1 LAAGAGACALAVL
14 VATCRVDQLTNAPP
28 PVGTLMVSPAQIV
41 DSAATGSAAPRT
53 ASFAVANSGEG
64 TLSWAARLARDAS
77 WVTLDAT
84 TGTAPAS
91 LGISMNPAG
100 LPLGAYRDTLVVSSD
115 NAAGSPAL
123 IPIELRVRPC
133 AVTAITLDHVIPDSL
148 TLHDCGAP
156 HQPGAFARLY
166 SFTGAAGDSVSLVL
180 SAPSLDPFLLLDSD
194 NTTAPALAQND
205 NCGVL
210 RDACLRYLL
219 LRTAGT
225 YVIEAT
231 SAGAAETGRYTLSV
245 TGPHAP
251 GPPAGLAQLRSDST
265 TAVPLGG
272 ATDQSTVVLRGVVSD
287 PDAADTLRLQVEMRA
302 VGTAFTGTPTATGDR
317 VPNGGTAFVAVA
329 GLVDNTGYH
338 WQARSVDQTGRVGA
352 WLSFGGNL
360 ETVPDFSAAIPQPPG
375 PPTTLGQFQSDG
387 STVIPA
393 GGTATSRSVVF
404 RATVADPNLGDALR
418 LEVEAE
424 PVGTA
429 FAGVASG
436 SGPSVANGA
445 TATATIAGLSDNT
458 AYHWQARAVDQTGRQ
473 SPWVSFGG
481 NAETDADFRVAVAVA
496 QLVFTGEPVNT
507 AAGSL
512 ITPAVQVT
520 AQDAQGSTVTSFS
533 GTVTVGIGTNA
544 GGGTLSGATAVAAL
558 NGVARFS
565 NLSID
570 RAGAGYTLRATTT
583 AFTSV
588 SAPFTITPAAAA
600 QVVFTVQPTTTVAAT
615 AITPAVQV
623 TARDAFGNTAT
634 GFTGNVTVSLATN
647 AGGGTL
653 SGTTGVAAVNGV
665 AVFSSLTINRTGSGY
680 TLAATAAGLTGA
692 TSNGFDVTAAG
703 AARLVFMVQPSTTAA
718 GAVIAPAVQV
728 TAQDAQGNTATG
740 FGGSVTV
747 AIGTNPGSGTL
758 SGTATLAAV
767 NGIAAFSTLSINK
780 AGTGYSLAAS
790 AASVTGATSAA
801 FNIVAGTA
809 SRLVFT
815 VPPTSTTA
823 GSVITPAVR
832 VAAQDAFGNTVPG
845 FTGNVTV
852 ALGANPSSGTLSG
865 TATIAAVAGV
875 ATFGDLSLD
884 RAGTGYTLTAAASG
898 LTAAAS
904 GAFDISPAAANRL
917 AFTVQP
923 TSATAGTAITPAV
936 QVTARDALGNTVTS
950 FTGSVTVALGNNAGG
965 GTLSGT
971 TTTAAVSGVATFA
984 SLSIA
989 KAGTGYTLTAAANGL
1004 TTASSAAFNVTSGAA
1019 SQLVFTVQPTSVSA
1033 GAAITPAVQ
1042 VTAQDALGNSA
1053 TGFTGNVTVA
1063 IGANPGG
1070 GTLSGTTA
1078 AAAAS
1083 GVATFPG
1090 LTINRAGA
1098 AYTLTAA
1105 ASGLTTASSAAFNV
1119 TPGAASRLVFTVQPT
1134 NATAGATMTPP
1145 VQVAAQDVQG
1155 NAVPGFT
1162 GNVTVAIGSN
1172 PGSGTL
1178 SGTTTAAAV
1187 NGVATFA
1194 NLSINKVGTGYALT
1208 AAATGLTTGASAAFT
1223 ITPGAAAQLV
1233 FTAQPSGTTAGAAI
1247 TPAVRV
1253 TAQDAQGNTAT
1264 GFSGTV
1270 TVAIGANPGG
1280 GTLAGTTTGAAVGG
1294 VATFSDLSINH
1305 SGTGYTL
1312 AAQGGGL
1319 APVTSA
1325 PFGITAGAA
1334 THLVFTGQPTA
1345 TPAGTAITPPV
1356 QVTAEDALGNSA
1368 LSFTGNVTVALAA
1381 NPGGGTLSGTTAVA
1395 AASGVAAFSGLSIDK
1410 AGSGYA
1416 LTAAATGLTTVT
1428 STAFTISAGAA
1439 TRLVFSVQ
1447 PTNTVAGTAITPAV
1461 QVTAQDA
1468 LGNTD
1473 PSFTGAVAVAIGTN
1487 PVGGTLSG
1495 SATVAALQGVAT
1507 FSNLTINRTGTGYTL
1522 SASATSL
1529 SGAASATFNI
1539 VGGTATRL
1547 VFNVPPA
1554 STTAG
1559 SVITPAVQATA
1570 QDAQGNTAT
1579 GFTGSVTVAIGTNP
1593 GGATLSGTKAVAAVA
1608 GVATFGD
1615 LSLDRSGV
1623 GYTLVAS
1630 ASGVTGVTS
1639 ATFDVSAGAANR
1651 LVFTVQPSTTTAGSA
1666 ITPAVQVTARDALG
1680 NTVTSFSGMVTV
1692 ALGNNPGNGTL
1703 SGTTALAATS
1713 GVATFATLRIERM
1726 GTGYTLTA
1734 AATGL
1739 TTGSSAAFT
1748 VTPGA
1753 AAQLVF
1759 TGQPTNTTAGAVMTP
1774 AVQVTAEDAFGNTNP
1789 AFTGN
1794 VTVALGTNPGG
1805 GTLSG
1810 VTTVAAASGL
1820 ATFSNLSIN
1829 KAGTGYTL
1837 TAAATG
1843 LTTPSS
1849 TAFNVT
1855 PGTAARLVF
1864 SVQPT
1869 GTTAGLAITPAVQVT
1884 AQDAQEN
1891 TATGFTGNVTV
1902 AIGTNPGAGTLSGST
1917 TLTAVNGVAT
1927 FSTLSINKVG
1937 TGYTLG
1943 ASATGLTGAT
1953 STPFSITPGAAAQLV
1968 YTVQPSTTTAGA
1980 AITPAV
1986 QVTARDAQGNIATG
2000 FTGSVTV
2007 AIGVNPS
2014 GGTLSGTA
2022 TVAAVNGVAT
2032 FSTLSINKS
2041 GTGYTVTASATGLS
2055 GAASTPFSVTPGAA
2069 TQLVFT
2075 VQPSTT
2081 TAGAAITPGVQI
2093 TAQDAFGNTDPTFTA
2108 GVTVAIGTN
2117 PSSGTLSGTTTLAA
2131 ASGVATFSTL
2141 SIDKAGGG
2149 YTIIAAATGLTTG
2162 SSAPFNISAGAAAQL
2177 VFTGQ
2182 PTSTTAGAA
2191 ITPAV
2196 EVTARDAQGNIATG
2210 FSGTVTV
2217 AIGANPGDGTLSG
2230 TATVAALNGVA
2241 TFSSLSVNKVGS
2253 GYTLTAS
2260 ATGLPG
2266 GTSTPFTVT
2275 PGAAAQLVFAGQP
2288 TSTTAG
2294 AAITPAVEVTARD
2307 AQGNIATGF
2316 SGTVTVAIGAN
2327 PGGGTLSG
2335 TTTVAAVNGVA
2346 TFSTVSINKVGTG
2359 YTLTA
2364 TVGGLPTAS
2373 SAAFTITPGAAA
2385 QLVFTGEPTSTT
2397 AGAAITP
2404 AIEVTA
2410 RDAQGNIATGFT
2422 GDVTVAIGA
2431 NPSSGTLSG
2440 TTTLAAANGAAT
2452 FSNLSVNKAGAGY
2465 TLTASVTG
2473 LSAATSNA
2481 FDVTPG
2487 AATQL
2492 VFSVQPTN
2500 STAGATLTPAVQVAA
2515 QDAEGNTAPA
2525 FSGTV
2530 TMAIG
2535 TNPGGGTLSG
2545 TSVVAPVN
2553 GVATFSTLSI
2563 DKAGTGYTL
2572 TASAS
2577 GLTGGPSSV
2586 FNITAGSVS
2595 ATQSTVTAAP
2605 GSIAAGSATS
2615 TITVTAHDAAG
2626 NPIGDATVVLAAT
2639 GSGNTLTQPASATD
2653 ASGVAT
2659 GTLSS
2664 NAVGQKT
2671 VSAAISGTAITQT
2684 ATVTVTPG
2692 PATQLVFTVAP
2703 TNTTAGST
2711 IAPPVQVT
2719 ARDAHG
2725 NTATDFT
2732 GDVSVV
2738 IGTNAGGGTLGGT
2751 ATVAAVAGVA
2761 TFSNL
2766 SMDKAGTGYTLTASA
2781 TALTAATSTGFD
2793 ITPGAATQLVVT
2805 VQPTGTAAGAAITPA
2820 MEVTA
2825 EDAQGNI
2832 ATAFTGEVTVAI
2844 GSNPGGGTLS
2854 GTSTVAAVNGVATF
2868 STVSIDRVGSGY
2880 TLTAGAT
2887 GLTGAT
2893 STAFDITPGVAT
2905 LLTFTGQPTST
2916 PFDSTIAP
2924 PVQVTARDAL
2934 GNIATGFAGSVTAAI
2949 GHDASLLNNAKLSGT
2964 LTVAAVSGVA
2974 TFADLSIDQIGNGYT
2989 LVVTATGPSGAESA
3003 PFDITL
3009 PPLP

>member
-1 LAAGAGACALAVL
+1 MPRGSPFVRPGRSSHRAKRVPTLARLAAGAGACALAVL

-205 NCGVL
+205 NCGAL

-231 SAGAAETGRYTLSV
+231 SAGAAETGRFTLSV

-936 QVTARDALGNTVTS
+936 QVTARDALGN
-950 FTGSVTVALGNNAGG
+950 
-965 GTLSGT
+965 
-971 TTTAAVSGVATFA
+971 
-984 SLSIA
+984 
-989 KAGTGYTLTAAANGL
+989 
-1004 TTASSAAFNVTSGAA
+1004 
-1019 SQLVFTVQPTSVSA
+1019 
-1033 GAAITPAVQ
+1033 
-1042 VTAQDALGNSA
+1042 SA

-1134 NATAGATMTPP
+1134 NAT
-1145 VQVAAQDVQG
+1145 
-1155 NAVPGFT
+1155 
-1162 GNVTVAIGSN
+1162 
-1172 PGSGTL
+1172 
-1178 SGTTTAAAV
+1178 
-1187 NGVATFA
+1187 
-1194 NLSINKVGTGYALT
+1194 
-1208 AAATGLTTGASAAFT
+1208 
-1223 ITPGAAAQLV
+1223 
-1233 FTAQPSGTTAGAAI
+1233 
-1247 TPAVRV
+1247 
-1253 TAQDAQGNTAT
+1253 T

-1473 PSFTGAVAVAIGTN
+1473 PS
-1487 PVGGTLSG
+1487 
-1495 SATVAALQGVAT
+1495 
-1507 FSNLTINRTGTGYTL
+1507 
-1522 SASATSL
+1522 
-1529 SGAASATFNI
+1529 
-1539 VGGTATRL
+1539 
-1547 VFNVPPA
+1547 
-1554 STTAG
+1554 
-1559 SVITPAVQATA
+1559 
-1570 QDAQGNTAT
+1570 
-1579 GFTGSVTVAIGTNP
+1579 FTGSVTVAIGTNP

-1980 AITPAV
+1980 AIAPAV

-2041 GTGYTVTASATGLS
+2041 GTGYTVTASTTGVTGAT
-2055 GAASTPFSVTPGAA
+2055 STPFSITPGAA

-2081 TAGAAITPGVQI
+2081 
-2093 TAQDAFGNTDPTFTA
+2093 
-2108 GVTVAIGTN
+2108 
-2117 PSSGTLSGTTTLAA
+2117 
-2131 ASGVATFSTL
+2131 
-2141 SIDKAGGG
+2141 
-2149 YTIIAAATGLTTG
+2149 
-2162 SSAPFNISAGAAAQL
+2162 
-2177 VFTGQ
+2177 
-2182 PTSTTAGAA
+2182 
-2191 ITPAV
+2191 
-2196 EVTARDAQGNIATG
+2196 
-2210 FSGTVTV
+2210 
-2217 AIGANPGDGTLSG
+2217 
-2230 TATVAALNGVA
+2230 
-2241 TFSSLSVNKVGS
+2241 
-2253 GYTLTAS
+2253 
-2260 ATGLPG
+2260 
-2266 GTSTPFTVT
+2266 
-2275 PGAAAQLVFAGQP
+2275 
-2288 TSTTAG
+2288 
-2294 AAITPAVEVTARD
+2294 
-2307 AQGNIATGF
+2307 
-2316 SGTVTVAIGAN
+2316 
-2327 PGGGTLSG
+2327 
-2335 TTTVAAVNGVA
+2335 
-2346 TFSTVSINKVGTG
+2346 
-2359 YTLTA
+2359 
-2364 TVGGLPTAS
+2364 
-2373 SAAFTITPGAAA
+2373 
-2385 QLVFTGEPTSTT
+2385 
-2397 AGAAITP
+2397 
-2404 AIEVTA
+2404 
-2410 RDAQGNIATGFT
+2410 
-2422 GDVTVAIGA
+2422 
-2431 NPSSGTLSG
+2431 
-2440 TTTLAAANGAAT
+2440 
-2452 FSNLSVNKAGAGY
+2452 
-2465 TLTASVTG
+2465 
-2473 LSAATSNA
+2473 
-2481 FDVTPG
+2481 
-2487 AATQL
+2487 
-2492 VFSVQPTN
+2492 
-2500 STAGATLTPAVQVAA
+2500 
-2515 QDAEGNTAPA
+2515 
-2525 FSGTV
+2525 
-2530 TMAIG
+2530 
-2535 TNPGGGTLSG
+2535 
-2545 TSVVAPVN
+2545 
-2553 GVATFSTLSI
+2553 
-2563 DKAGTGYTL
+2563 
-2572 TASAS
+2572 
-2577 GLTGGPSSV
+2577 
-2586 FNITAGSVS
+2586 
-2595 ATQSTVTAAP
+2595 
-2605 GSIAAGSATS
+2605 
-2615 TITVTAHDAAG
+2615 
-2626 NPIGDATVVLAAT
+2626 
-2639 GSGNTLTQPASATD
+2639 
-2653 ASGVAT
+2653 
-2659 GTLSS
+2659 
-2664 NAVGQKT
+2664 
-2671 VSAAISGTAITQT
+2671 
-2684 ATVTVTPG
+2684 
-2692 PATQLVFTVAP
+2692 
-2703 TNTTAGST
+2703 
-2711 IAPPVQVT
+2711 
-2719 ARDAHG
+2719 
-2725 NTATDFT
+2725 
-2732 GDVSVV
+2732 
-2738 IGTNAGGGTLGGT
+2738 
-2751 ATVAAVAGVA
+2751 
-2761 TFSNL
+2761 
-2766 SMDKAGTGYTLTASA
+2766 
-2781 TALTAATSTGFD
+2781 
-2793 ITPGAATQLVVT
+2793 
-2805 VQPTGTAAGAAITPA
+2805 
-2820 MEVTA
+2820 
-2825 EDAQGNI
+2825 
-2832 ATAFTGEVTVAI
+2832 
-2844 GSNPGGGTLS
+2844 
-2854 GTSTVAAVNGVATF
+2854 
-2868 STVSIDRVGSGY
+2868 
-2880 TLTAGAT
+2880 
-2887 GLTGAT
+2887 
-2893 STAFDITPGVAT
+2893 
-2905 LLTFTGQPTST
+2905 
-2916 PFDSTIAP
+2916 
-2924 PVQVTARDAL
+2924 
-2934 GNIATGFAGSVTAAI
+2934 
-2949 GHDASLLNNAKLSGT
+2949 
-2964 LTVAAVSGVA
+2964 
-2974 TFADLSIDQIGNGYT
+2974 
-2989 LVVTATGPSGAESA
+2989 
-3003 PFDITL
+3003 
-3009 PPLP
+3009 